1 MFVSLCCSTHMLDN
15 FDIARN
21 ASPNY
26 TLPPFNHLFFHFMLF
41 GPVVVNLI
49 FVPCVNF
56 AVIITYIGNAENSYR
71 QLQ

>member
-1 MFVSLCCSTHMLDN
+1 
-15 FDIARN
+15 
-21 ASPNY
+21 
-26 TLPPFNHLFFHFMLF
+26 MLF

-49 FVPCVNF
+49 FVLCVYF